1 VAAIAAVGVEQ
12 VVRMGD
18 FRVDDAYITFSFSK
32 NLAAGNGPVYSHGL
46 RVEGYSNFLWMV
58 LVAFGFLVAP
68 NSDGYVA
75 ARILSFGLLAFGL
88 YVVYRM
94 ARRAAGPLIALVAPA
109 SLIVCSDLVRATLS
123 GLETTAYVVAIAF
136 GWWVYLREPPW
147 ARRWSLLAFVPA
159 ALMRIDGFVPVL
171 IVCGV
176 ELLRSLSKRRLSHR
190 ALLRWAAPALLIWS
204 AYFAWRYW
212 YYGLPLPTTYY
223 AKQLVDVQ
231 QPNRGYDQ
239 VWALL
244 RDYGLLAIVPLMA
257 LPLMALPLVRRRRTD
272 ALSLWTAIVLYFVFV
287 GLTGGDW
294 MPFQRFFLPALPLG
308 AVLLAWGVA
317 RLQEELRSQPLLARL
332 MGGTLALGGLAFYAV
347 HVHMASKDTDEERA
361 KLAEAAHTKSHTV
374 DNLMAAMNLARWS
387 IRNPGDRFAAEYAG
401 VFAVFTDAY
410 VIDMWGLCNADIA
423 LHGGTEGINP
433 VYAIYGKVCPRC
445 FASLKPDYFH
455 TTNPLVRKA
464 NEFTSLD
471 QVLNQVFLGVD
482 IDRYMGIRDNF
493 AVGRVLESATG
504 RAFWFLERR
513 RPHLPLVPRTP
524 APGIRV
530 DYPLEP

>member
-1 VAAIAAVGVEQ
+1 M
-12 VVRMGD
+12 RMRD

-32 NLAAGNGPVYSHGL
+32 NLAAGNGPVDSHGL

-68 NSDGYVA
+68 NSDGYLT
-75 ARILSFGLLAFGL
+75 ARILGFGLLAFGL

-94 ARRAAGPLIALVAPA
+94 ARRAAGPLIALIAPA
-109 SLIVCSDLVRATLS
+109 SLIVCSDSVRATLF

-136 GWWVYLREPPW
+136 GWWIYLREPPS

-176 ELLRSLSKRRLSHR
+176 EVLRSLYERRFSLQT
-190 ALLRWAAPALLIWS
+190 LLRWAAPALLIWGT
-204 AYFAWRYW
+204 YFAWRYW

-223 AKQLVDVQ
+223 AKQLVTVT

-239 VWALL
+239 IWALL
-244 RDYGLLAIVPLMA
+244 RDYGLLAV
-257 LPLMALPLVRRRRTD
+257 LPLMGLPFIRRRRTD

-294 MPFQRFFLPALPLG
+294 MPFQRFFLPAVPLG

-317 RLQEELRSQPLLARL
+317 RLDEELRLQPLLARL
-332 MGGTLALGGLAFYAV
+332 VGGALALAGLVSYAV
-347 HVHMASKDTDEERA
+347 HVHMASVDTGEERA
-361 KLAEAAHTKSHTV
+361 KLAEAAHVQSHTV
-374 DNLMAAMNLARWS
+374 DNLMDAMDLAHWS
-387 IRNPGDRFAAEYAG
+387 VRNPGDRFAAEYAG

-423 LHGGTEGINP
+423 LQGGTDGINAY
-433 VYAIYGKVCPRC
+433 YAIYGKVCPRC
-445 FASLKPDYFH
+445 FGALKPDYFH
-455 TTNPLVRKA
+455 VTNPLVRKE

-482 IDRYMGIRDNF
+482 IDRYIGIKRHF
-493 AVGRVLESATG
+493 AVGRVLESETG

-513 RPHLPLVPRTP
+513 RAELPLVPRTP
-524 APGIRV
+524 AAGIRV
-530 DYPLEP
+530 DYPFRAFEQLGSSARVAVR